1 MAECNT
7 NYTTANPAENK
18 SFNGKGFT
26 IPQDQPEQNIL
37 HVCFLTSK
45 DSMKWMSPVHLTH

>member
-1 MAECNT
+1 MTEFKT

-26 IPQDQPEQNIL
+26 IPQDQSEQNIL
-37 HVCFLTSK
+37 HVRSLTSK